1 MYQMTS
7 PASATLCRNLSFA
20 GGKVPAKTQGWLDGR
35 YVDSSASKWI
45 DVPNPATNEVVTRV
59 PQNTQAEM
67 EQAVE
72 SAKGAFNGWSQTS
85 PLKRQEIMFKYQN
98 LIKANLSEIAKLIT
112 LEQGKT
118 IPDAEGDVM
127 RGLQVVEQC
136 CSLTNL
142 LLGETLPGITKV
154 LL

>member
-1 MYQMTS
+1 M
-7 PASATLCRNLSFA
+7 NLARPFSFA
-20 GGKVPAKTQGWLDGR
+20 GCKVPAKTQGWVDGR
-35 YVDSSASKWI
+35 FVDSAASKWI

-72 SAKGAFNGWSQTS
+72 SAKAAFKGWSQTS

-98 LIKANLSEIAKLIT
+98 LVKENLKEVARLIT

-118 IPDAEGDVM
+118 LPDAEGDVM
-127 RGLQVVEQC
+127 RGLQVSEDYTIIKPRIDDVYD
-136 CSLTNL
+136 
-142 LLGETLPGITKV
+142 
-154 LL
+154 